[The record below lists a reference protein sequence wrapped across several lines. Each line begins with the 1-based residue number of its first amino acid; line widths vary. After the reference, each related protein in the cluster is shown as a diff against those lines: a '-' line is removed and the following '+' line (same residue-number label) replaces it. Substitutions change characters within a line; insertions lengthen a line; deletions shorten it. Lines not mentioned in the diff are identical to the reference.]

1 MEVRPT
7 ASTEDLALVRQPSV
21 LIVDRCEE
29 TREVLTTALERRG
42 LRTLAT
48 GRVDRGLELARLH
61 RPDLI
66 VLDLELEG
74 PAPDQSCARFARQSS
89 EAGTPLVLLGSCRRL
104 ADVSVGEFVVKPYH
118 YGPLIRRIEE
128 MLSAAGRMPARCA

>member
-1 MEVRPT
+1 MG
-7 ASTEDLALVRQPSV
+7 RQPSV
-21 LIVDRCEE
+21 LIVDRSEE
-29 TREVLTTALERRG
+29 TREVLTTALGRRG

-48 GRVDRGLELARLH
+48 GRVRRGRQLARLH

-66 VLDLELEG
+66 VLDLELAG
-74 PAPDQSCARFARQSS
+74 PAPEQSWARFAQESS

-104 ADVSVGEFVVKPYH
+104 AEVSVGEFVVKPYH